1 MKRSLCFLISI
12 LTVLTLVLSGCA
24 DKTAP
29 DGYKNVASDREAFY
43 LYVPTTWV
51 SNTSGGTASAYYSSD
66 DYANVS
72 FTCMVIDPGEMDDLE
87 EYKDITLAELEA
99 VLPEFKAFV
108 TMEVT
113 TPIESAEPSGET
125 VTPVTMLPIDGR
137 DSILFEYQCTL
148 GGQSYSYMQVV
159 TMKDDFFYIFTYT
172 ALTENYEKHLEEVK
186 GIIANIDFK

>member
-1 MKRSLCFLISI
+1 MKRSFITLICL
-12 LTVLTLVLSGCA
+12 LTSLVLVLSGCSDHA
-24 DKTAP
+24 TP
-29 DGYKNVASDREAFY
+29 DGYKNVASEREAFY
-43 LYVPTTWV
+43 FYVPTTWV

-72 FTCMVIDPGEMDDLE
+72 FTCMVIDPGEMDDLD
-87 EYKDITLAELEA
+87 EYMDITLAELKE
-99 VLPEFKAFV
+99 VLPEFKTFV

-113 TPIESAEPSGET
+113 TPIETAEPSGDT
-125 VTPVTMLPIDGR
+125 LTPVTMLPIDGR

-172 ALTENYEKHLEEVK
+172 ALTENYDKHLEDVQS
-186 GIIANIDFK
+186 IVSYIDFK